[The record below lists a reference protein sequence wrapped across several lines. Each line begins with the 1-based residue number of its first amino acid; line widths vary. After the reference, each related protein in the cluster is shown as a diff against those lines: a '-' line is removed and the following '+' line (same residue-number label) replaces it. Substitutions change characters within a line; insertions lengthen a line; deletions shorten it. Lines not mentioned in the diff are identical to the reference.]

1 MNKNV
6 PLKYYQKKAN
16 FDEVNDPHLHF
27 TVTCLKSSLD
37 PVIDVSFANCL
48 HDPSLPRDVSF
59 FKGTLSDFR
68 YILNNLNETVE
79 DIEAVH
85 KMCNNHDW
93 NV

>member
-37 PVIDVSFANCL
+37 PVIDVSLENCL
-48 HDPSLPRDVSF
+48 KTIDVPRHISF
-59 FKGTLSDFR
+59 FKGTLSEFR
-68 YILNNLNETVE
+68 YILDNLNESVE
-79 DIEAVH
+79 DIESIH

>member
-6 PLKYYQKKAN
+6 PLKYYPKKTN
-16 FDEVNDPHLHF
+16 FDEVSDPHLHF

-37 PVIDVSFANCL
+37 PIIDVTFENYTKDINMSGN
-48 HDPSLPRDVSF
+48 VSF
-59 FKGTLSDFR
+59 FKGTLSEFR
-68 YILNNLNETVE
+68 YILDNLNESVE
-79 DIEAVH
+79 DIESIH